1 MLINIHFF
9 QPFLIIKNCFAN
21 TMATIFATV
30 MFFSLIFDH
39 YRVNL
44 SGFQR
49 FGEISQEIQD
59 GGSKMVAST
68 E

>member
-1 MLINIHFF
+1 
-9 QPFLIIKNCFAN
+9 
-21 TMATIFATV
+21 MATIYATV